1 MSRILTPD
9 ICVIGAGSG
18 GLSIAAAAAAFGVD
32 TVLVE
37 QGEMGGD
44 CLNYGCVPSKALIA
58 AGKAAYHAGH
68 GAGFG
73 VSVPRVDV
81 DFAAVNDHIREVI
94 AGIAPHDSQERF
106 EGLGVTVIRAPA
118 RFQDPRTVLAGD
130 AQVRARRFVVAT
142 GSSPLVPPIP
152 GLASVPYH
160 TNETIFTLRTCPE
173 HLLVIGGG
181 PIGLELAQ
189 AHRRLGARVT
199 VIEAARAMPREDP
212 ELAAIVLERLRGEG
226 VEIVEGATVTA
237 VSGTAGAIRLTIAE
251 GGGDG
256 EAAREIEGTH
266 LLLAA
271 GRKANVEG
279 LGLEEAGIAFDRR
292 GITVGAD
299 LRSSNR
305 RVYAIGDVAGGP
317 QFTHVAGY
325 HAGIV
330 IRALLFRLPA
340 KEDRDILP
348 RVTFTD
354 PEIGHVG
361 LSADEARS
369 RFGAN
374 RVRVLEAAF
383 AGNDRARAERRA
395 DGLVRL
401 VAGRG
406 GRILGASVVGAGA
419 GEMTNL
425 LSLIVARKLTLRDI
439 AGFVSPYPSLAEAV
453 RRAAISYYA
462 DSARNPWIRR
472 AVRVLARFG

>member
-1 MSRILTPD
+1 MSRLLTPD

-18 GLSIAAAAAAFGVD
+18 GLSVAAAAAAFGVD
-32 TVLVE
+32 TVLIE

-73 VSVPRVDV
+73 VSVPRVDI
-81 DFAAVNDHIREVI
+81 DFSAVNDHIREAI

-130 AQVRARRFVVAT
+130 ARIRARRFVVAT

-152 GLASVPYH
+152 GLEGVPYH
-160 TNETIFTLRTCPE
+160 TNETIFTLRSCPE

-212 ELAAIVLERLRGEG
+212 ELAALVLERMRAEG

-237 VSGTAGAIRLTIAE
+237 VSGAAGAIRLTLGSGE
-251 GGGDG
+251 GEGDT
-256 EAAREIEGTH
+256 AREIEGTH

-271 GRKANVEG
+271 GRRANVEG

-330 IRALLFRLPA
+330 LRALLFRLPA
-340 KEDRDILP
+340 RENRDILP

-361 LSADEARS
+361 LTAEEARA
-369 RFGAN
+369 RFGTA

-383 AGNDRARAERRA
+383 AGNDRARAERRT

-401 VAGRG
+401 VAARG

-425 LSLIVARKLTLRDI
+425 LSLVVARKLTVRDI
-439 AGFVSPYPSLAEAV
+439 AGFVSPYPTLAEAV

-462 DSARNPWIRR
+462 DSARNLWIRR